1 MIKIVYYVIHI
12 NFPIKS
18 VDSCWI
24 EVVNMKFM
32 EKYITLTSIVKTWDL
47 KNIKTKNILAAWRK
61 VKCQEKVLQNFS
73 TLTTLPTFSSR
84 LLFYPRPTVI
94 YVLVFLPSAVLSDK
108 KTFISLSSSTKPSF
122 KKHFINI
129 LFSFKPKTIPNYRSR
144 CVSIRFLERIDSYL
158 IRLESLSES
167 ERSNHSPLRK
177 SAKNLFH
184 WK

>member
-1 MIKIVYYVIHI
+1 MQTNGNRNFVGSIQLVSGFHLEPYDKLIKIVYYVIHI

-32 EKYITLTSIVKTWDL
+32 EKYITLTSTVKTWDL

-84 LLFYPRPTVI
+84 LLFYSRPTVI

-122 KKHFINI
+122 KKHFINCG
-129 LFSFKPKTIPNYRSR
+129 FSVFI
-144 CVSIRFLERIDSYL
+144 
-158 IRLESLSES
+158 
-167 ERSNHSPLRK
+167 
-177 SAKNLFH
+177 
-184 WK
+184 